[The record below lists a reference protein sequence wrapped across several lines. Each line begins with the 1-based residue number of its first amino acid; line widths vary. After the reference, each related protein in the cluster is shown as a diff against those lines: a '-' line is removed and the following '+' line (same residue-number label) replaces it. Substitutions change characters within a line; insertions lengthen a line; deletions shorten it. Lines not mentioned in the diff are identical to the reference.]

1 MTAAADAVDTGRRA
15 PADRFELTP
24 RRPFRRDP
32 VRAWKALRRLLA
44 DKEDTVAVFELMRA
58 LAGRAVP
65 RGYERLLKSVEG
77 GRIAYER
84 EEFAERL
91 SDRAWLESF
100 EPGTVGAAYR
110 AFIAPRGL
118 SAAGLAEESRKVKDS
133 EIDAA
138 HPYAWYGRR
147 MRDIHDV
154 WHVLTGYGTDG
165 LGEACLVAFS
175 YQQTKSLGFAV
186 IAHAARREARRAGAP
201 QIYADA
207 ITEGFRNG
215 KKAAWLPAVDYPAL
229 FAEDLESAR
238 ARLGIVKPVIYE
250 SIPPEMR
257 DRQAMMAA

>member
-1 MTAAADAVDTGRRA
+1 MAAIADADIQHPA
-15 PADRFELTP
+15 PRVQRMNP
-24 RRPFRRDP
+24 RRSYRRDP
-32 VRAWKALRRLLA
+32 IRAFRALRRLLV
-44 DKEDTVAVFELMRA
+44 DKEDTAAVFELMRA
-58 LAGRAVP
+58 LSGRSVP
-65 RGYERLLKSVEG
+65 NGYQKLLKTAQG

-100 EPGTVGAAYR
+100 GPGTVGAAYR

-118 SAAGLAEESRKVKDS
+118 SAEGLAEESRKVPDS

-147 MRDIHDV
+147 MRDVHDV
-154 WHVLTGYGTDG
+154 WHVLTGYGTDA

-186 IAHAARREARRAGAP
+186 IANAARREARRVGAP
-201 QIYADA
+201 PVYGQA
-207 ITEGFRNG
+207 ITEAFRNG
-215 KKAAWLPAVDYPAL
+215 KKAAWLPALDYPAL
-229 FAEDLESAR
+229 FAEDLDSAR
-238 ARLGIVKPVIYE
+238 ARLRILRPTRYD

-257 DRQAMMAA
+257 DPTAPTA